1 MSIFEK
7 WLGKIEIVGSY
18 SKTNINFYMNLCEDY
33 LVIIIIIIIIII
45 IWIGK

>member
-33 LVIIIIIIIIII
+33 LVIIIIII
-45 IWIGK
+45 WIGK